1 MKTVTYETGNGAAEG
16 RICFMPPAAAVELN
30 AGNDAAPGETAWYD
44 SPVGDDDFAKNT
56 TAWD

>member
-16 RICFMPPAAAVELN
+16 RICCMPPAAAVELN
-30 AGNDAAPGETAWYD
+30 AGNDAATEETVWYAASAED
-44 SPVGDDDFAKNT
+44 GFAQNT